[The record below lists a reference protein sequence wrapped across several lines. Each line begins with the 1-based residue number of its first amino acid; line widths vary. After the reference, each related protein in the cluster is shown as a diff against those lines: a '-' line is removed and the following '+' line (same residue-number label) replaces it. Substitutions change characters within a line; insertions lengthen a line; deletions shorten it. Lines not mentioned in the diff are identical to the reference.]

1 MLRLLYG
8 TESAEVCSWVWNSHW
23 FLRHPNSFLWIM
35 PMNLKST
42 ECWLCNAA
50 LNLEV
55 QHNFCCVLSSASP
68 HLRQQE
74 IGPSLKD
81 LSVLKLGSIFSDN
94 HPAPSLLQLN
104 PIASCCT
111 PERYPKQ
118 FLDILTICPCQTLL
132 DADLV
137 PSTSLCPQVS
147 LMLSAPWLLRH
158 FLFYIPYP
166 QTFLNI
172 FCKSIMLWYF
182 N

>member
-1 MLRLLYG
+1 
-8 TESAEVCSWVWNSHW
+8 
-23 FLRHPNSFLWIM
+23 M

-104 PIASCCT
+104 PITSCCT
-111 PERYPKQ
+111 PEVPQ
-118 FLDILTICPCQTLL
+118 TIPQTIDILTICPCQTLL

-137 PSTSLCPQVS
+137 PSTSLWP
-147 LMLSAPWLLRH
+147 
-158 FLFYIPYP
+158 
-166 QTFLNI
+166 
-172 FCKSIMLWYF
+172 
-182 N
+182 